1 MAWARKCGPRDVLP
15 LLLLRARV
23 GAARDAVGLHLWGA
37 HMEVHRK
44 WQRGQGS
51 SVSGGRQ
58 RRYCHAEMWSCEG
71 RNKTTPTLVNP
82 RARIVFGP
90 RVPAIPRHPAAP
102 TVGVA
107 RLGLRTGNRRAVLLV
122 SWSAPLV
129 FMQNPVQARMSSC
142 TAAGRGRKR
151 RAAATDDALAE
162 KVPPACRTRT
172 PPSDEQP
179 SNLATA
185 TATATTSEHAAGEI
199 YTTPPPQNAPGMRR
213 SLLFTCIP
221 TTITHRLLRTQD
233 LATRTAQ
240 NIWSQA
246 VPLHRT

>member
-1 MAWARKCGPRDVLP
+1 MAPSFSRHTVVKCFSCFRNQYFALAEW
-15 LLLLRARV
+15 LLHHTWLLAAWL
-23 GAARDAVGLHLWGA
+23 AARCVAVC
-37 HMEVHRK
+37 
-44 WQRGQGS
+44 
-51 SVSGGRQ
+51 SV
-58 RRYCHAEMWSCEG
+58 C
-71 RNKTTPTLVNP
+71 TPTRT
-82 RARIVFGP
+82 RAPV
-90 RVPAIPRHPAAP
+90 
-102 TVGVA
+102 
-107 RLGLRTGNRRAVLLV
+107 GLRTGNRRAVLLV

>member
-102 TVGVA
+102 TVARRDVCLSCVWDSTAVPPGRTLRARELYGTRLYYGDIGARFAYGIYVCFLAGYRCGRTRAPAAAGVLGNEGELSEA
-107 RLGLRTGNRRAVLLV
+107 RQRLQHQRHAPPSADLQMPSCARH
-122 SWSAPLV
+122 SAP
-129 FMQNPVQARMSSC
+129 SG
-142 TAAGRGRKR
+142 GR
-151 RAAATDDALAE
+151 LQH
-162 KVPPACRTRT
+162 V
-172 PPSDEQP
+172 
-179 SNLATA
+179 
-185 TATATTSEHAAGEI
+185 
-199 YTTPPPQNAPGMRR
+199 
-213 SLLFTCIP
+213 
-221 TTITHRLLRTQD
+221 
-233 LATRTAQ
+233 
-240 NIWSQA
+240 
-246 VPLHRT
+246 